1 MFANANRQL
10 YFSNQSSRVSMMR
23 TAGTSFAWANTD
35 KFEEADIVLFG
46 VPDESHTHA
55 HRYGTVK
62 APDHIRRVSVDR
74 SVFERSGTKTMSLP
88 TMSPL
93 SQKIMDAGNILR
105 NQVSEF
111 VEKVALEAKVPF
123 MIGGDH
129 SISSEALK
137 GFDRLGSKIG
147 VAYFDSHPDF
157 ICSSHDY
164 YGSVVCDI
172 SEYRN
177 IDFSTS
183 IEIGVRDPEP
193 EELLN
198 LRRTHL
204 QTINQMDLAEMG
216 LRRTVDLIKDRVGD
230 RIYLSFDMDVVD
242 PAFAP
247 GVSTPVPG
255 GLSSTEALYLVR
267 EVSKLGI
274 AGFDLMEVSPPYDI
288 QDITS
293 HLAGRIILEAATG
306 VNPKTKPTIRAP

>member
-1 MFANANRQL
+1 M
-10 YFSNQSSRVSMMR
+10 
-23 TAGTSFAWANTD
+23 
-35 KFEEADIVLFG
+35 EEADIVLFG

-55 HRYGTVK
+55 HRSGTAG
-62 APDHIRRVSVDR
+62 APDHIRRISVER
-74 SVFERSGTKTMSLP
+74 GVFERSGKKTVSLP
-88 TMSPL
+88 TISPL
-93 SQKIMDAGNILR
+93 EQKIIDVGNIPR

-111 VEKVALEAKVPF
+111 VEKVAREGRVPF

-129 SISSEALK
+129 SVTAEALR
-137 GFDRLGSKIG
+137 GFDRLGPKIG
-147 VAYFDSHPDF
+147 VVYFDSHPDF
-157 ICSSHDY
+157 ICSSRDY

-172 SEYRN
+172 SEYKN

-204 QTINQMDLAEMG
+204 QTISPVDLVEIG
-216 LRRTVDLIKDRVGD
+216 LRRTMDLVKDRIGD

-255 GLSSTEALYLVR
+255 GLSSSEALYLVR
-267 EVSKLGI
+267 QMSKLGLV
-274 AGFDLMEVSPPYDI
+274 GFDLMEVSPPYDL
-288 QDITS
+288 QDMTS
-293 HLAGRIILEAATG
+293 QLAGRIILEAASG
-306 VNPKTKPTIRAP
+306 IKPRKKPAIQVA

>member
-1 MFANANRQL
+1 MNKLSEITR
-10 YFSNQSSRVSMMR
+10 
-23 TAGTSFAWANTD
+23 FAWANTTRV
-35 KFEEADIVLFG
+35 EEADIVLFG

-55 HRYGTVK
+55 VRPGAAK
-62 APDHIRRVSVDR
+62 ALGQIRKVSVER
-74 SVFERSGTKTMSLP
+74 GLFERSGKKTSSLP

-93 SQKIMDAGNILR
+93 EERIFDAGDIPR
-105 NQVSEF
+105 SQVTDF
-111 VEKVALEAKVPF
+111 VEKIAREGRVPF

-129 SISSEALK
+129 SITAEALK

-147 VAYFDSHPDF
+147 VVYFDSHPDF
-157 ICSSHDY
+157 ICSSRDY

-172 SEYRN
+172 SEYKN

-204 QTINQMDLAEMG
+204 QTITPVDLAEMG
-216 LRRTVDLIKDRVGD
+216 LRKTVELVKNRISGG
-230 RIYLSFDMDVVD
+230 IYLSFDMDVVD

-255 GLSSTEALYLVR
+255 GLTSSEALYLVGR
-267 EVSKLGI
+267 IARLGI
-274 AGFDLMEVSPPYDI
+274 VGFDIMEVSPPYDL
-288 QDITS
+288 QDFTS
-293 HLAGRIILEAATG
+293 QLAGRIILEAASG
-306 VNPKTKPTIRAP
+306 VRPMTKPKIPAA

>member
-1 MFANANRQL
+1 MK
-10 YFSNQSSRVSMMR
+10 SSAR
-23 TAGTSFAWANTD
+23 TTFAWANTE

-55 HRYGTVK
+55 HRYGTAK
-62 APDHIRRVSVDR
+62 APDHVRKISVER
-74 SVFERSGTKTMSLP
+74 GVFERGGARTVSLP
-88 TMSPL
+88 TMAPL
-93 SQKIMDAGNILR
+93 EQKIVDVGNIPR
-105 NQVSEF
+105 GQVSEF
-111 VEKVALEAKVPF
+111 VEKITRKAKVPF

-129 SISSEALK
+129 SITAEALK
-137 GFDRLGSKIG
+137 GFDKLGSKIG
-147 VAYFDSHPDF
+147 VVYFDSHPDF
-157 ICSSHDY
+157 ICSSRDY

-183 IEIGVRDPEP
+183 LEIGVRDPEP

-204 QTINQMDLAEMG
+204 QTINPIDLAEMG
-216 LRRTVDLIKDRVGD
+216 LRRTLDLIKDRVGD

-255 GLSSTEALYLVR
+255 GLSSSEALYLVR
-267 EVSKLGI
+267 EVSKLGLV
-274 AGFDLMEVSPPYDI
+274 GFDLMEVSPPYDV
-288 QDITS
+288 QDMTS

-306 VNPKTKPTIRAP
+306 VKPKAKPALKAT

>member
-1 MFANANRQL
+1 MN
-10 YFSNQSSRVSMMR
+10 SSAP
-23 TAGTSFAWANTD
+23 TTFAWANTE

-55 HRYGTVK
+55 HRYGTAK
-62 APDHIRRVSVDR
+62 APDHVRRVSVDR
-74 SVFERSGTKTMSLP
+74 GVFERGGIKTMSLP
-88 TMSPL
+88 MMSPL
-93 SQKIMDAGNILR
+93 GQKIVDLGNIPR
-105 NQVSEF
+105 SQVSKF
-111 VEKVALEAKVPF
+111 VEKVAREEKVPF

-147 VAYFDSHPDF
+147 VVYFDSHPDF
-157 ICSSHDY
+157 ICSSRDY

-198 LRRTHL
+198 LRRSHL
-204 QTINQMDLAEMG
+204 QTINPIDMAEIG
-216 LRRTVDLIKDRVGD
+216 LRSTVDLIKERVGD
-230 RIYLSFDMDVVD
+230 RIYVSFDMDVVD

-255 GLSSTEALYLVR
+255 GLSSSEALYLVK
-267 EVSKLGI
+267 EVSKLGLV
-274 AGFDLMEVSPPYDI
+274 GFDLMEVSPPYDVH
-288 QDITS
+288 DTTS

-306 VNPKTKPTIRAP
+306 VKPKTKPAIQAG

>member
-1 MFANANRQL
+1 MKPSAAIR
-10 YFSNQSSRVSMMR
+10 
-23 TAGTSFAWANTD
+23 FAWANTQRS
-35 KFEEADIVLFG
+35 EEADIVLFG

-55 HRYGTVK
+55 HRSGTAK
-62 APDHIRRVSVDR
+62 APDHIRKVSVDR
-74 SVFERSGTKTMSLP
+74 GIFERAGRKTMSLP

-93 SQKIMDAGNILR
+93 EQKIVDVGNIPR
-105 NQVSEF
+105 SQVSEF
-111 VEKVALEAKVPF
+111 VEKVARDGKVPF

-157 ICSSHDY
+157 ICSSRDY

-204 QTINQMDLAEMG
+204 QTISPVDLAEMG
-216 LRRTVDLIKDRVGD
+216 LRRTVDLVKDRVGD
-230 RIYLSFDMDVVD
+230 RIYVSFDMDVVD

-255 GLSSTEALYLVR
+255 GLSSSEALYLVR
-267 EVSKLGI
+267 EVSKLGLV
-274 AGFDLMEVSPPYDI
+274 GFDLMEVSPPYDV
-288 QDITS
+288 QDMTS
-293 HLAGRIILEAATG
+293 HLAGRVILEAATG
-306 VNPKTKPTIRAP
+306 VKPKPKTAIRAA